1 MHRYLDRLKVGLRGA
16 RMVLIQEQR
25 VDEKGTVHRQTAP
38 LISAPTKKNTQD
50 SRRTAGLFQGQQGRN
65 VAHMKPF
72 EFKSSSLLR
81 SLTLK
86 QSKGW
91 P

>member
-1 MHRYLDRLKVGLRGA
+1 LHRDLDRLKVGLRGA

-50 SRRTAGLFQGQQGRN
+50 SRRMTGRQDGRMAGLFQGQQGRN
-65 VAHMKPF
+65 SHEAF
-72 EFKSSSLLR
+72 R
-81 SLTLK
+81 I
-86 QSKGW
+86 
-91 P
+91 